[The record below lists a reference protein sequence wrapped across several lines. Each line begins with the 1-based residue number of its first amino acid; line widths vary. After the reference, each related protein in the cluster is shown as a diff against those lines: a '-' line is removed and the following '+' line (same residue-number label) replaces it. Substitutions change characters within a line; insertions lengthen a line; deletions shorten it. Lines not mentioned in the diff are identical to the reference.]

1 MTTLTITA
9 KGQITLRKD
18 ILRALGVGP
27 GDKVDVQVMPDG
39 RVLLRRTRRSGSIED
54 FIGVHQD
61 KVTKPLSI
69 EEMNEIIADGWAGER

>member
-27 GDKVDVQVMPDG
+27 GDKVDVQVLPNG
-39 RVLLRRTRRSGSIED
+39 QVTLSRVRRPGSVED
-54 FIGVHQD
+54 FIGVLQN
-61 KVTKPLSI
+61 KVTKPLSV
-69 EEMNEIIADGWAGER
+69 EEMNEIIADGWAGRR